1 VVTRVRL
8 LGPPRIERDGQ
19 PCLRPRGQKS
29 WAVLARVALADRP
42 LGRAELSAELFAEA
56 DDPLGAVRWCLAD
69 LRRCL
74 GDPGLLRGDPLSLPP
89 GSVWLDVWAL
99 RDGTLPAGDIG
110 GALIEGVDPR
120 LCPGFE
126 TWLLLARGQCAARS
140 MEELRQAALRLMA
153 VGDAEAAAG
162 AAGQAVTMDPLDEG
176 AQELLLRALVAAGH
190 PARAT
195 VQLALCEATFAR
207 EGLVPSP
214 VLRAAARP
222 AVPRAG
228 IRAGVMA
235 EALLRSGRAALDA
248 GSADAGIE
256 TLRRA
261 AEEAGQSGDARL
273 QADVLRSLGG
283 ALVHAVRGLDGEG
296 ALVLHQALAL
306 APAGSQ
312 AMTADILRELAFVDV
327 QAGRHALAQRA
338 LTEAAAHAEAA
349 GDPELACGILAI
361 RGMNEA
367 DRGRHTAAA
376 TLLAESAQGAARA
389 GRRRQEAWSAG
400 VLARSLLLAGDAG
413 QAMTAAEHS
422 ISICDRERWNAFLPW
437 PQSVRAHCLMQAGR
451 WDEARRLAEQAFAQA
466 CQLGDPCWEGMAGR
480 AMALIA
486 EQAGDHAG
494 ASEWVA
500 DARRRADRVADRY
513 VWVSAYVALAQLEIA
528 ARRAPELVAPLAE
541 RLYQD
546 ALRADLPEFIAWA
559 LVYQAEAGN
568 QASAALGAALAAD
581 IANPALQARAA
592 AARAGASGRPDSTA

>member
-19 PCLRPRGQKS
+19 PCPRPRGQKS

-42 LGRAELSAELFAEA
+42 LSRAELAAELFTEA

-74 GDPGLLRGDPLSLPP
+74 GDPGFLRGDPVSLPP
-89 GSVWLDVWAL
+89 GSVWLDVRAL

-110 GALIEGVDPR
+110 GPLIEGVDPR
-120 LCPGFE
+120 HCPGFE

-140 MEELRQAALRLMA
+140 MEELRQAALRLLA
-153 VGDAEAAAG
+153 VGDAEAATGPAG
-162 AAGQAVTMDPLDEG
+162 RAVTLDPLDEG

-190 PARAT
+190 PARAS
-195 VQLALCEATFAR
+195 VQLALCEAAFAR

-214 VLRAAARP
+214 ALRAAVRP
-222 AVPRAG
+222 AAPGPRAG
-228 IRAGVMA
+228 VRAGVMA

-306 APAGSQ
+306 APAGGE

-327 QAGRHALAQRA
+327 QAGRHALAERA
-338 LTEAAAHAEAA
+338 LTRASAHAEAA

-367 DRGRHTAAA
+367 DQGRHAAAA
-376 TLLAESAQGAARA
+376 TLLAESARGAAGA

-413 QAMTAAEHS
+413 QAMAAAEHS

-437 PQSVRAHCLMQAGR
+437 PQSLRAHCLMQAGS
-451 WDEARRLAEQAFAQA
+451 WDEARCVAEQAFALA
-466 CQLGDPCWEGMAGR
+466 CELGDPCWEGMAGR
-480 AMALIA
+480 AMALTA

-494 ASEWVA
+494 ASEWAA
-500 DARRRADRVADRY
+500 DARRRSDRVADRY

-528 ARRAPELVAPLAE
+528 ARHAPELVAPLAD

-559 LVYQAEAGN
+559 LVHQAEAGH

-581 IANPALQARAA
+581 IANPALRARAA
-592 AARAGASGRPDSTA
+592 ALAGR